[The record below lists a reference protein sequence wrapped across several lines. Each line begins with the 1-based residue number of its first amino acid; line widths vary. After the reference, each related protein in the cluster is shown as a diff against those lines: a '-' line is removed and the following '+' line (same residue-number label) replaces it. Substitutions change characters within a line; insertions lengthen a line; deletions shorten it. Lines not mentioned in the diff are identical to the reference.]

1 MAMQWQRGT
10 FWSRLAGY
18 PGIGAKL
25 KRWLIAP
32 LLICLPLAGAGASPA
47 PAVSSDRLQVITE
60 QGDMLVD
67 IAAPPGMRWCIEWN
81 HSVKKF
87 AVLDC
92 YQNANGVMQLERSH
106 QPDFAAGLGHTV
118 GRGEQV
124 SDGEGGYWIN
134 AIDEPVANNRY
145 VLRVGSEAVNHR
157 VVWQDGDE
165 HHEVSLSAPASG
177 QRVTIQIA
185 EPAPPSVN

>member
-1 MAMQWQRGT
+1 MQRQCGT
-10 FWSRLAGY
+10 VLSRFAF
-18 PGIGAKL
+18 AKRL
-25 KRWLIAP
+25 QTAL

-47 PAVSSDRLQVITE
+47 PAISSDRLQVVTE
-60 QGDMLVD
+60 QGEILVD
-67 IAAPPGMRWCIEWN
+67 IAVIPGMRWCIEWN

-92 YQNANGVMQLERSH
+92 YRNVAGVMQLERSH

-134 AIDEPVANNRY
+134 EIDEPVVNNRY
-145 VLRVGSEAVNHR
+145 VLRVGANAVNHR
-157 VVWQDGDE
+157 VVWLVGD
-165 HHEVSLSAPASG
+165 HRREVSLSDQASG
-177 QRVTIQIA
+177 QRVTVQLIK
-185 EPAPPSVN
+185 PPPPSVNYK

>member
-1 MAMQWQRGT
+1 M
-10 FWSRLAGY
+10 
-18 PGIGAKL
+18 
-25 KRWLIAP
+25 
-32 LLICLPLAGAGASPA
+32 ICLPLAGAGASPA
-47 PAVSSDRLQVITE
+47 PAMLSDRLKVVTE
-60 QGDMLVD
+60 QGEVLVD

-92 YQNANGVMQLERSH
+92 YQNVAGVMQLERSH

-134 AIDEPVANNRY
+134 AIDEPVPNNRY
-145 VLRVGSEAVNHR
+145 VLRVGAEVVNHR
-157 VVWQDGDE
+157 VVWLEDD
-165 HHEVSLSAPASG
+165 HRREVSLSARASG
-177 QRVTIQIA
+177 QRVTIQLI
-185 EPAPPSVN
+185 ESAPPS

>member
-1 MAMQWQRGT
+1 MQWQRGPV
-10 FWSRLAGY
+10 WPRVVGLVAR
-18 PGIGAKL
+18 AQL
-25 KRWLIAP
+25 KRWLIVP
-32 LLICLPLAGAGASPA
+32 LVICLPLAGAGASPA

-60 QGDMLVD
+60 QGDMLLD

-87 AVLDC
+87 PVLDC
-92 YQNANGVMQLERSH
+92 YQNADGVMQLERSH
-106 QPDFAAGLGHTV
+106 QPDFAAGLGHTL

-145 VLRVGSEAVNHR
+145 VLRVGAKAVNHR
-157 VVWQDGDE
+157 VVWLEGD
-165 HHEVSLSAPASG
+165 HRREVSLSDRASG
-177 QRVTIQIA
+177 QRVTVQIV
-185 EPAPPSVN
+185 ESAPFSVN